1 MRDVV
6 LLTYKTQLTTP
17 DGRLYT
23 VRACGRQREDL
34 TWEGWLEFVPTD
46 GSDVLRSS
54 RETTQPNLA
63 DLEYWATGLTPVYLE
78 GAMQRVLTPT
88 LLVATP
94 EPSGLAADVPVTEPV
109 LNPFSIYAKGEDL
122 LRRQLGALSSR
133 HLRAIV
139 LAYELV
145 PAGDVDLEVL
155 TEPELITLIVVSVRS
170 RLAA

>member
-1 MRDVV
+1 MRAVV

-34 TWEGWLEFVPTD
+34 TWEGWLEFVPDD

-63 DLEYWATGLTPVYLE
+63 DLEYWVTGLTPVYH
-78 GAMQRVLTPT
+78 
-88 LLVATP
+88 
-94 EPSGLAADVPVTEPV
+94 
-109 LNPFSIYAKGEDL
+109 AKGEDL
-122 LRRQLGALSSR
+122 LRRQLGALSPR

-139 LAYELV
+139 LAYALV
-145 PAGDVDLEVL
+145 PAADVDLEVL
-155 TEPELITLIVVSVRS
+155 TGPELIALIVVSVRS